1 MKRPNTPEDYT
12 ELKARLF
19 ALTLVLSG
27 ATLLLLLFLSC
38 KSQSIS
44 TTSTTRERQAH
55 QYTATLQRT
64 ERNDTT
70 LHPYRLHL
78 TKYYHVPSG
87 AIEREEV
94 EQEGTILQ
102 VTEQSDTTTTTKE
115 ADTLSHDT
123 NTTTQEVTTAPTNPR
138 ATLTSFIWGLLTGI
152 ALTIFTYLIIKL
164 KKIV

>member
-1 MKRPNTPEDYT
+1 MKHPHDPDEFN

-19 ALTLVLSG
+19 ALTIVLCG
-27 ATLLLLLFLSC
+27 ATLLLLLFVSC
-38 KSQSIS
+38 RSQSIS
-44 TTSTTRERQAH
+44 TASTTRERQAH
-55 QYTATLQRT
+55 QYTATIQRT
-64 ERNDTT
+64 ERSDTT

-87 AIEREEV
+87 AIEREEI

-102 VTEQSDTTTTTKE
+102 MTEQSDTTTNAQQT
-115 ADTLSHDT
+115 DTLSNDT
-123 NTTTQEVTTAPTNPR
+123 NTTTQEVTTAPTSPKE
-138 ATLTSFIWGLLTGI
+138 TITSFIWGLLVGI